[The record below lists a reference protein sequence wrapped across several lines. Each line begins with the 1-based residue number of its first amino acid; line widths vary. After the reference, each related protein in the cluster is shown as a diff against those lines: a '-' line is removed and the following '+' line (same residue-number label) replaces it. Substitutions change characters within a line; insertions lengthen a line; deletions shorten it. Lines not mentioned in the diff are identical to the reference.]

1 MTCDRV
7 FHLMQERG
15 VRASDIVKQ
24 TGIKQS
30 TITEWKMGRSSP
42 SVNALVMLADYFGVT
57 VDYLVAHDTPTNTYK
72 VKIRKTSRTHE

>member
-1 MTCDRV
+1 MLYERI

-72 VKIRKTSRTHE
+72 VKISKTRR

>member
-1 MTCDRV
+1 MLYERI

-57 VDYLVAHDTPTNTYK
+57 VDYLVAHDTPNNTYK
-72 VKIRKTSRTHE
+72 VKISKTRR

>member
-1 MTCDRV
+1 MTCDRI

-57 VDYLVAHDTPTNTYK
+57 VDYLVAHDTTTNTYK
-72 VKIRKTSRTHE
+72 VKISKTRR